1 MNLRLSGALCFIAL
15 TVPGAANAQE
25 RGLEFVPIV
34 GLYNPLTDLR
44 DPISSDLGP
53 LDFGIRQQPAF
64 AFGARTTFWL
74 RGPFG
79 LEGSFLWALSD
90 AERVVLRQRNTADA
104 YVWNASAR
112 IMIRLSGTRD
122 PIEFF
127 VNGGLAWTG
136 RGGDAYAD
144 FSDTTDFGG
153 VVGAS
158 ARFDLGG
165 RLALRLDAENFFYD
179 LDLTF
184 RDPTEG
190 PIALDSQFQSDLVLT
205 AGLVVDFGQ

>member
-1 MNLRLSGALCFIAL
+1 MNLKLFGAVLSVAMGVA
-15 TVPGAANAQE
+15 GAANAQE
-25 RGLEFVPIV
+25 RGPEFAPIV

-44 DPISSDLGP
+44 DPIVSGVGP
-53 LDFGIRQQPAF
+53 LDLGIRQQPAI

-90 AERVVLRQRNTADA
+90 AERVILLERRTAA
-104 YVWNASAR
+104 SYVWNASAR
-112 IMIRLSGTRD
+112 ITLRLSGTRD

-127 VNGGLAWTG
+127 VNGGVAWTG

-165 RLALRLDAENFFYD
+165 RWALRLDAEDFLYD

-190 PIALDSQFQSDLVLT
+190 PSALDSQFQSDLVLS
-205 AGLVVDFGQ
+205 AGLVIDLAR